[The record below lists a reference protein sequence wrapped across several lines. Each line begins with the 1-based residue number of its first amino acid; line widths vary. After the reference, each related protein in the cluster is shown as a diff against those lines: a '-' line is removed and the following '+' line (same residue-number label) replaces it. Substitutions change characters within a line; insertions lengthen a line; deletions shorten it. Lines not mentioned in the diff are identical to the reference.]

1 LYSKDSVL
9 KTWAARFEPILDETH
24 GPEYNGPDYIPDD
37 EKRKLGVGRRKKS
50 DYAMRWTKQV
60 GTIGTFM
67 VPGSL
72 TKKSRRTDVLSAMR
86 RVIGRNDINNLVG
99 AGIR

>member
-1 LYSKDSVL
+1 LYYKDSVL

-24 GPEYNGPDYIPDD
+24 WPKYNGPDYVPDD
-37 EKRKLGVGRRKKS
+37 EKRKMFVGRRKKKRLRNEMDQTS
-50 DYAMRWTKQV
+50 GYDR
-60 GTIGTFM
+60 IFM

-72 TKKSRRTDVLSAMR
+72 TKKSRRTDVVSAAR